1 MLAEKFKVLNTL
13 GSGATAEV
21 KLVQDIA
28 TEQQFACK
36 VFKNGP
42 KGEITE
48 KLLETVK
55 KESTIACGIKHE
67 YIVNVLAVGRGVY
80 DKEDGSTPEEV
91 MYLLMDYA

>member
-1 MLAEKFKVLNTL
+1 MIAEKFKVLNTL